1 MANHFVPSV
10 AKRKGYDEIELFN
23 KPPRKTIQG
32 SVHEVSLVF
41 FGPKPKLSEKK
52 ERFTVT
58 LKRMVDPNELHRRLN
73 EEIPGTDVECVG
85 PSSFQ
90 TDFVFITL
98 PRTMRIRDFLS
109 IANKV
114 MEGLQ

>member
-1 MANHFVPSV
+1 V
-10 AKRKGYDEIELFN
+10 AKRKGYDEIELSN
-23 KPPRKTIQG
+23 KSPTKPIQG
-32 SVHEVSLVF
+32 SVHEISLVF

-52 ERFTVT
+52 ERYTVT

-73 EEIPGTDVECVG
+73 EVIPGTDVECVG

-98 PRTMRIRDFLS
+98 PRTMS
-109 IANKV
+109 ISEFQSLANGI
-114 MEGLQ
+114 MEDL

>member
-1 MANHFVPSV
+1 M
-10 AKRKGYDEIELFN
+10 
-23 KPPRKTIQG
+23 
-32 SVHEVSLVF
+32 
-41 FGPKPKLSEKK
+41 K

-73 EEIPGTDVECVG
+73 EVIPGVDVKCLG

-98 PRTMRIRDFLS
+98 PRTMRISEFQSL
-109 IANKV
+109 ANGI
-114 MEGLQ
+114 MEDL

>member
-1 MANHFVPSV
+1 MAKSFIPSV
-10 AKRKGYDEIELFN
+10 AKRKGYDEIELPN
-23 KPPRKTIQG
+23 KPPTKIVQG

-58 LKRMVDPNELHRRLN
+58 LKRMVNPNELHKRFN
-73 EEIPGTDVECVG
+73 EVIPGTDVKCVG

-98 PRTMRIRDFLS
+98 PGTMRISEFQSL
-109 IANKV
+109 ANGI
-114 MEGLQ
+114 MEDL

>member
-1 MANHFVPSV
+1 MARCFVPSV
-10 AKRKGYDEIELFN
+10 AKRKGYDEIELSN
-23 KPPRKTIQG
+23 KSPRKIVQG

-52 ERFTVT
+52 EKFTVT

-73 EEIPGTDVECVG
+73 EVIPGVDVECLG

-98 PRTMRIRDFLS
+98 PRTMRISEFQSL
-109 IANKV
+109 ANGI
-114 MEGLQ
+114 MGDL